1 MWLRMDSVINWG
13 TWMICKGEYYR
24 AESYEDGLNFEGMCI
39 LYSQGLLL
47 QALHQPGAEGH
58 QAWQCECER
67 ILCLVID
74 GQLRVGHGI
83 HREIWSPQVIVRGL
97 KYFFNFLSPH
107 RVNMTSAGRERT
119 PKESAFFYSRLA
131 EENGFVENQNIC
143 WTMFSKTY
151 FFSFE
156 TNKWFVCW
164 SVFLTYFINT
174 EEQIDLLTCF
184 IKLNWFVTIKQ
195 HSLWYLWLCFTNQI
209 CCIIL
214 SWRMLSSTWVW
225 GLMTWSSM

>member
-1 MWLRMDSVINWG
+1 
-13 TWMICKGEYYR
+13 MICKGEYYR
-24 AESYEDGLNFEGMCI
+24 AKSYEDGLNFEGMCI
-39 LYSQGLLL
+39 LYLQGLLL

-74 GQLRVGHGI
+74 GQLWVGHGI
-83 HREIWSPQVIVRGL
+83 HGEIWSPQVIVRVRNIFSN
-97 KYFFNFLSPH
+97 FFLFTESTWQVLEEKEHPKNLLSSTADLP
-107 RVNMTSAGRERT
+107 RKMVLLRIRI
-119 PKESAFFYSRLA
+119 Y
-131 EENGFVENQNIC
+131 VEPC
-143 WTMFSKTY
+143 YSKTY
-151 FFSFE
+151 FFSTE

-174 EEQIDLLTCF
+174 KEQIDLLTCF